1 MASNKD
7 SGDLVKKLKRKM
19 MRDNDDVKSESDAIA
34 ILKDQGMVKQ
44 DGNGLKLTDKGAK
57 AARG

>member
-7 SGDLVKKLKRKM
+7 GGDLVKKLKRRV
-19 MRDNDDVKSESDAIA
+19 MRDNDDVKSEGDAIA

-44 DGNGLKLTDKGAK
+44 DGDGLKLTDKGAK